1 MATDVV
7 IVGAGPV
14 GLFQVFELGLLE
26 IRAHVVDALGQPG
39 GQCIELYPDK
49 PIYDIPGLPRCTGRE
64 LVARLLEQARP
75 FEPVFHLG
83 QQVSALQRQDD
94 GRFLVQ
100 ASGGTRLLARAVV
113 IAAGVGA
120 FTPRMPK
127 VEGLERFEGPQLLHR
142 VGDPALLA
150 GRHVLVLGGEDAAL
164 EAALAGAED
173 GPHRAASVTLVHRR
187 DALAGAPQSLARVQ
201 ALRAAGRIG
210 FVAGQPVGFAETAG
224 RLSALHV
231 VGSDGAERTVPVD
244 LLLVCLG
251 LSPRLGPI
259 AGWGLAMER
268 RQLAVDTETFET
280 SEPGIYAVGDINTYP
295 GKKKLI
301 VCGFHEATLAAYGVG
316 ARLYPERQGPLQY
329 TTASPRL
336 HRLLGVDTPAAG

>member
-1 MATDVV
+1 VATDVV

-26 IRAHVVDALGQPG
+26 IRVHVVDALGQPG

-127 VEGLERFEGPQLLHR
+127 VEGLERFEGTQLLHR

-164 EAALAGAED
+164 EA
-173 GPHRAASVTLVHRR
+173 
-187 DALAGAPQSLARVQ
+187 
-201 ALRAAGRIG
+201 LRAAGRIG

-224 RLSALHV
+224 RLSALHIAC
-231 VGSDGAERTVPVD
+231 GDGAEHTVPAD

-251 LSPRLGPI
+251 LSPRLGPV
-259 AGWGLAMER
+259 AGWGLAMDR
-268 RQLAVDTETFET
+268 RQLAVNTETFET